1 LVAKF
6 KYNEKQLYLSQG
18 ETLKPQ
24 EDGIKKV
31 GEQNKA
37 GINLKIQNPSL
48 QAISVQHL
56 CTEDQ
61 QEEKSIRS
69 YLQGEENNKRYQE
82 NPQLYKQR
90 QELKRSGNHENK

>member
-1 LVAKF
+1 
-6 KYNEKQLYLSQG
+6 LSPR

-48 QAISVQHL
+48 QEYPYNTFVPL
-56 CTEDQ
+56 DQ
-61 QEEKSIRS
+61 QEEKSIVTS
-69 YLQGEENNKRYQE
+69 AKR
-82 NPQLYKQR
+82 
-90 QELKRSGNHENK
+90 

>member
-1 LVAKF
+1 
-6 KYNEKQLYLSQG
+6 
-18 ETLKPQ
+18 
-24 EDGIKKV
+24 V

-69 YLQGEENNKRYQE
+69 YPQGVEK
-82 NPQLYKQR
+82 
-90 QELKRSGNHENK
+90 

>member
-6 KYNEKQLYLSQG
+6 KYNAENNSYTCPR

-24 EDGIKKV
+24 EDGIKV

-48 QAISVQHL
+48 QAMFRK
-56 CTEDQ
+56 T
-61 QEEKSIRS
+61 
-69 YLQGEENNKRYQE
+69 
-82 NPQLYKQR
+82 PLY
-90 QELKRSGNHENK
+90 H